1 MQLMLLTLLDGTL
14 VFVRPITPEDKPL
27 LVEGLRRISPET
39 AMRRFLSPKTR
50 FTEREL
56 RYLTEVDQ
64 HDHIALVAVDA
75 DHPSRLI
82 AVARCVRVAP
92 DTADI
97 AVVVGD
103 PWQGLGLGRRLA
115 DEVARRARAVG
126 VERIAGTM
134 LADNRA
140 AFRIMRGF
148 GWPFEHDV
156 LSGGVRDVVAVLK
169 PAPAAPIPLM

>member
-1 MQLMLLTLLDGTL
+1 MLLTLPDGTR
-14 VFVRPITPEDKPL
+14 VRVRPIVPEDKPL
-27 LVEGLRRISPET
+27 LVEGLRRLS
-39 AMRRFLSPKTR
+39 RRSAFQRFMSPKVS
-50 FTEREL
+50 FSQAEL

-64 HDHIALVAVDA
+64 YDHIALVAVDA
-75 DHPSRLI
+75 DQPSRLI

-103 PWQGLGLGRRLA
+103 PWQCQGLGRRLA
-115 DEVARRARAVG
+115 DELARRARAVG

-140 AFRIMRGF
+140 AFRLMRGF
-148 GWPFEHDV
+148 GWPFEHDEM
-156 LSGGVRDVVAVLK
+156 SGGVREVVAVLK
-169 PAPAAPIPLM
+169 PAPAAPIHLA

>member
-1 MQLMLLTLLDGTL
+1 LHHATMLLTLLDGTL

-50 FTEREL
+50 FTEKEL

-75 DHPSRLI
+75 RNPSVLI
-82 AVARCVRVAP
+82 AVARCVRVSD
-92 DTADI
+92 DTADV

-103 PWQGLGLGRRLA
+103 WWQGLGLGRRLMRILA
-115 DEVARRARAVG
+115 DAAALEGITRF
-126 VERIAGTM
+126 AGTM
-134 LADNRA
+134 LADNRPA
-140 AFRIMRGF
+140 LRLMRGF
-148 GWPFEHDV
+148 GTGLD
-156 LSGGVRDVVAVLK
+156 RDVVSFGVREVVTRL
-169 PAPAAPIPLM
+169 AA

>member
-1 MQLMLLTLLDGTL
+1 MRLTLPDGTRL
-14 VFVRPITPEDKPL
+14 CVREITPEDKPL
-27 LVEGLRRISPET
+27 LVDGLRRLSQRS
-39 AMRRFLSPKTR
+39 AFQRFMSPKVS
-50 FTEREL
+50 FSQAEL

-64 HDHIALVAVDA
+64 RDHIALVAVDA

-92 DTADI
+92 GTAEI

-103 PWQGLGLGRRLA
+103 PWQNLGLGRRLA

-126 VERIAGTM
+126 VDRIAGTM

-140 AFRIMRGF
+140 AFRLMRGF
-148 GWPFEHDV
+148 GWPFEHDE
-156 LSGGVRDVVAVLK
+156 LSGGVREVVAVLK
-169 PAPAAPIPLM
+169 PAPAAPMHLA

>member
-1 MQLMLLTLLDGTL
+1 MLLTLPDGTR
-14 VFVRPITPEDKPL
+14 VRVRPIAPEDKPL
-27 LVEGLRRISPET
+27 LVDGLRRLS
-39 AMRRFLSPKTR
+39 AQSAFRRFMSPKVS
-50 FTEREL
+50 FSQAEL

-64 HDHIALVAVDA
+64 HDHIALVAVA
-75 DHPSRLI
+75 AGEPSRLI
-82 AVARCVRVAP
+82 AVARCVRVTP

-103 PWQGLGLGRRLA
+103 PWQGMGLGRRLA

-148 GWPFEHDV
+148 GWPFEQDEM
-156 LSGGVRDVVAVLK
+156 SGGVREVVAVLK
-169 PAPAAPIPLM
+169 PAPAAPIHLT

>member
-1 MQLMLLTLLDGTL
+1 MLLTLPDGTR
-14 VFVRPITPEDKPL
+14 VRVRPIAPEDKPL
-27 LVEGLRRISPET
+27 LVDGLRRLS
-39 AMRRFLSPKTR
+39 AQSAFRRFMSPKVS
-50 FTEREL
+50 FSQAEL

-75 DHPSRLI
+75 DHPARLI

-126 VERIAGTM
+126 IERIAGTM
-134 LADNRA
+134 LGDNRA
-140 AFRIMRGF
+140 AFRLMRGF
-148 GWPFEHDV
+148 GWPFEHDE
-156 LSGGVRDVVAVLK
+156 LSGGVREVVTVLK
-169 PAPAAPIPLM
+169 PVPAAPIHLA

>member
-1 MQLMLLTLLDGTL
+1 M
-14 VFVRPITPEDKPL
+14 PEDKRL
-27 LVEGLRRISPET
+27 LVDGLRRLS
-39 AMRRFLSPKTR
+39 RRSAFQRFMSPKVS
-50 FTEREL
+50 FSQAEL

-64 HDHIALVAVDA
+64 HDHIALVAVVA
-75 DHPSRLI
+75 DEPSRLI

-103 PWQGLGLGRRLA
+103 PWQGMGLGRRLA

-148 GWPFEHDV
+148 GWPFEQDEM
-156 LSGGVRDVVAVLK
+156 SGGVREVVAVLK
-169 PAPAAPIPLM
+169 PAPAAPIHLT

>member
-1 MQLMLLTLLDGTL
+1 MLLTLPDATR
-14 VFVRPITPEDKPL
+14 VFVRPIAPEDKPL
-27 LVEGLRRISPET
+27 LVEGLRRLSPE
-39 AMRRFLSPKTR
+39 AAFRRFMSPKASFSTA
-50 FTEREL
+50 EL

-75 DHPSRLI
+75 DRPSHLI

-103 PWQGLGLGRRLA
+103 PWQGMGLGRRLA
-115 DEVARRARAVG
+115 DELARRARTVG
-126 VERIAGTM
+126 IERIAGTM

-140 AFRIMRGF
+140 AFRLMRGF

-156 LSGGVRDVVAVLK
+156 LSGGVREVVAVLK